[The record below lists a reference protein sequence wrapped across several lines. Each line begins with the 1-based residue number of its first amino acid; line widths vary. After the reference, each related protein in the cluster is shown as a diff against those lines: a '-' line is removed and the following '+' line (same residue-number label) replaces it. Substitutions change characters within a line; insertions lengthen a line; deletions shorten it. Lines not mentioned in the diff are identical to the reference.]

1 MRKTAF
7 YNTLIINTLR
17 NQRKTAT
24 FKGLKQN

>member
-7 YNTLIINTLR
+7 YNTLIINILR
-17 NQRKTAT
+17 NQRKTVT